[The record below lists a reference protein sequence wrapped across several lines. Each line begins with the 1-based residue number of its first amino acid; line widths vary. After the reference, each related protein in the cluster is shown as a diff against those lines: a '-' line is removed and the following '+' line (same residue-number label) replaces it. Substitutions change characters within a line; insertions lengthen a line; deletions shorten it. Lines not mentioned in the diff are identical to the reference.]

1 MTEAY
6 VRLDSP
12 AEDASLPPP
21 PQGRAKYLSVF
32 VNQKEGQSQ
41 HEFLALHQDS
51 TVAQDAG
58 TLLMLPVAH
67 PNHQTLASPVKL
79 QTFQLHPFA
88 FLLFGNSYIWGGA
101 LRDTHTVGSCRSA
114 YTQTTT
120 V

>member
-1 MTEAY
+1 M
-6 VRLDSP
+6 
-12 AEDASLPPP
+12 
-21 PQGRAKYLSVF
+21 F

-67 PNHQTLASPVKL
+67 PNHQTFASPVKL

-101 LRDTHTVGSCRSA
+101 LRDTHTLVLDALHTLEQQRYEGTPSFFHD
-114 YTQTTT
+114 
-120 V
+120 